1 MRAHDAS
8 GYGGMVTVGNW
19 KEQEVSQGAL
29 TLGPG
34 ALHCAEQHSPS
45 S

>member
-1 MRAHDAS
+1 MRAHDAR

-19 KEQEVSQGAL
+19 KDQDFRQGAL
-29 TLGPG
+29 TLGPD
-34 ALHCAEQHSPS
+34 ALRGAEQHSFS